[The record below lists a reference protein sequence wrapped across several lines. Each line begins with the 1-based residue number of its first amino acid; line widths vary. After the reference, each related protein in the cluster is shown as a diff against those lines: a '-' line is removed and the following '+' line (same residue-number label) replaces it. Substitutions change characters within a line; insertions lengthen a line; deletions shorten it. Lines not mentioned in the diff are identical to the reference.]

1 MSTVIVIGTQWGD
14 EGKGKIVDILT
25 EDADLIVR
33 FQGGNNAGH
42 TLVVDGRK
50 YIFHII
56 PSGILYENKVC
67 AVGNGVV
74 LDPAVLLE
82 EMDDLAGQGMKV
94 MPDRFRI
101 SYNTHLIMPY
111 HRALDHA
118 REAAKASDK
127 KIGTTG
133 RGIGPCYEDK
143 IVRNGI
149 KVVDLLDS
157 VLFRDK
163 LEENVKEK
171 NFLLTKMYN
180 ASPVNLDEI
189 YDTFQK
195 YAERLAPYADNVSVM
210 IDQVRGDGGNILF
223 EGAQGTQLDI
233 DHGTYPFVTSSNTVA
248 GGACSGAGIGPS
260 KIDKVIGICKAYTTR
275 VGEGP
280 FPTELHDDTGA
291 YIQKQ
296 GAEFGATTGRKRRC
310 GWLDGVVL
318 GDAVRLNGVDGLAIT
333 KLDVLSGLDKLKICR
348 KYRIGDKEF
357 GYMPSNIRQFNE
369 ISTVFEELA
378 GWKED
383 ITKVGSIDD
392 LPGNARDYLKAIEE
406 MAGVPVML
414 VSTGP
419 GREQTML
426 LDNPFRS

>member
-1 MSTVIVIGTQWGD
+1 
-14 EGKGKIVDILT
+14 
-25 EDADLIVR
+25 
-33 FQGGNNAGH
+33 
-42 TLVVDGRK
+42 
-50 YIFHII
+50 
-56 PSGILYENKVC
+56 
-67 AVGNGVV
+67 
-74 LDPAVLLE
+74 
-82 EMDDLAGQGMKV
+82 
-94 MPDRFRI
+94 
-101 SYNTHLIMPY
+101 
-111 HRALDHA
+111 
-118 REAAKASDK
+118 
-127 KIGTTG
+127 
-133 RGIGPCYEDK
+133 
-143 IVRNGI
+143 
-149 KVVDLLDS
+149 
-157 VLFRDK
+157 
-163 LEENVKEK
+163 
-171 NFLLTKMYN
+171 
-180 ASPVNLDEI
+180 
-189 YDTFQK
+189 
-195 YAERLAPYADNVSVM
+195 
-210 IDQVRGDGGNILF
+210 
-223 EGAQGTQLDI
+223 LDI

-369 ISTVFEELA
+369 ISTVFEQLA